1 MSRIACVIHMS
12 AVTLAQ
18 MTRNA
23 PSVVRKIYRPMDPIR
38 FTRPRSRQNVG
49 APGPRC
55 PQRRADAIPTPFTLY
70 LIRQQSGLA
79 KAKPLSM
86 HNKTL
91 IWIVCRSGHRRR
103 RSKPLRALTGPA
115 CEEVLSGAPPRRLLR
130 PSTDPSRP
138 RSAVQGGAKN
148 APFHVF
154 VRVLANKFAQSAQA

>member
-23 PSVVRKIYRPMDPIR
+23 PIVVRKIYRPMDPIR
-38 FTRPRSRQNVG
+38 FTRPRSRQKRRCAGPPMPVNG
-49 APGPRC
+49 APMLYP
-55 PQRRADAIPTPFTLY
+55 PLFTLY

-91 IWIVCRSGHRRR
+91 I
-103 RSKPLRALTGPA
+103 
-115 CEEVLSGAPPRRLLR
+115 
-130 PSTDPSRP
+130 
-138 RSAVQGGAKN
+138 
-148 APFHVF
+148 
-154 VRVLANKFAQSAQA
+154 